1 MENNW
6 GFKFSNSTICVF
18 DKRYKNMTKT
28 KKKNV
33 KNVAYEK
40 QLTQSSKGIRR
51 NAEETWRTEKKKQTR
66 EAVRPAH
73 YFWRSISKAADWF
86 ACSSFSF
93 LPRNNFWWP
102 RLPTPCCCREKKVQR
117 GPVERGGCMPSLI
130 LKGLASLSYSKK
142 RRWKSYLNG
151 RKREFFFKKYQLNNG
166 TS

>member
-1 MENNW
+1 MLSLICIVDNLKLIWKLNSANNW
-6 GFKFSNSTICVF
+6 KTTGEFKFSNSTIYVF

-73 YFWRSISKAADWF
+73 YFWRASPRPPTDSHAPLFLFFHEIISDG
-86 ACSSFSF
+86 
-93 LPRNNFWWP
+93 
-102 RLPTPCCCREKKVQR
+102 R
-117 GPVERGGCMPSLI
+117 GFRHRAVAG
-130 LKGLASLSYSKK
+130 KK
-142 RRWKSYLNG
+142 RCKEDRWNG
-151 RKREFFFKKYQLNNG
+151 EDVCHRLF
-166 TS
+166 